1 MKPIIKVVDKIIFG
15 KSITGITLWPFIFV
29 KKGYDKPIT
38 LNHEAIHIKQ
48 QLETLVIPFYILYF
62 LMWFYN
68 TFITSK
74 VQDAYFLIPF
84 EQEAYDNEKDMDYL
98 KNRKPYAWLKY
109 IFKKK
114 EKR

>member
-1 MKPIIKVVDKIIFG
+1 MKPIIKVVDTIIFG
-15 KSITGITLWPFIFV
+15 KNITGITLWPFIFV

-62 LMWFYN
+62 L
-68 TFITSK
+68 
-74 VQDAYFLIPF
+74 IPF
-84 EQEAYDNEKDMDYL
+84 EQEAYDNEKDMNYL